1 MSRAGDFF
9 HRNVE
14 DPFDFAASLYRA
26 KATGS
31 TFDKVDPVEFDFVT
45 TVYRALLVYLFY
57 SGPDL
62 VLPLHLTNC

>member
-31 TFDKVDPVEFDFVT
+31 TFDKVDPVEFDFVAS
-45 TVYRALLVYLFY
+45 VYRA
-57 SGPDL
+57 
-62 VLPLHLTNC
+62 